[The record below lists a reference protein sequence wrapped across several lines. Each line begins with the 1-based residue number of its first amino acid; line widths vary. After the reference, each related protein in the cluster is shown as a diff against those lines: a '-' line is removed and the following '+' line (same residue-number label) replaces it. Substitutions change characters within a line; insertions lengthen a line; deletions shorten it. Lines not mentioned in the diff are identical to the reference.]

1 MCGLFG
7 AFGKNLDIN
16 TLKEAH
22 DSIKHRGPDD
32 FHYVEDD
39 NKNKFTLAAVRL
51 AFQDIEKGRQPIEK
65 KIENSKIIISFNGE
79 IYNFRELSKELN
91 LRGINLKTNSD
102 TEVLLEMY
110 LIFGKTFVKKLIG
123 MYSISIWDERF
134 NKGFLFSDFLTQKP
148 LFYLMHNNCLFYASE
163 LNALKI
169 ISGFNQIKEE
179 SINKQALNDI
189 LNISCIKNGE
199 TIYKNI
205 ERLKPSQEIEYD
217 YIKKTIKRK
226 TFIDLTKYSNTN
238 DLDEEKAI
246 DKIRELLIKAVDK
259 RIDKSKSQAVYLSGG
274 LDSSIVAS
282 ICRELY
288 PNIEINS
295 FNLNYVGSFNEKEKN
310 KDSKLAS
317 IVSKIINSNHHNIK
331 VNPENLGDYL
341 EEITDLYGEPFVS
354 VPSMWF
360 IAKEI
365 KKFSKYS
372 LSGDG
377 ADEVFGSYYTHRKA
391 FKEKPKN
398 FVENLKI
405 ISNYYISFLNDKSD
419 NQNSYSL
426 FKRLNADKDFLNQE
440 QLEDNPIRNQ
450 LLIESKILFP
460 YKVLNYID
468 RLSMAH
474 SVEPRSPFLDKE
486 LWSFCM
492 NLNDRFRINNLETK
506 YILKKVAEFYLP
518 KEVIYRKK
526 EGFVFPL
533 YPYLIKNKTEIKHR
547 IYELVDSDLK
557 LIPNFINRNWI
568 SKSFKDI
575 EKNKRK
581 EYKKSQIL
589 HSLNVIS
596 IWRNLTKIK

>member
-7 AFGKNLDIN
+7 VFGKTLDIN
-16 TLKEAH
+16 ALKEAH
-22 DSIKHRGPDD
+22 NSIKHRGPDD
-32 FHYVEDD
+32 FHYVKDD
-39 NKNKFTLAAVRL
+39 NKNKYTLAAVRL
-51 AFQDIEKGRQPIEK
+51 AFQDIERGRQPIEK
-65 KIENSKIIISFNGE
+65 TIDKSKIIISFNGE
-79 IYNFRELSKELN
+79 IYNFRELSKEIN
-91 LRGINLKTNSD
+91 LRGINLKTKSD

-110 LIFGKTFVKKLIG
+110 LIFGKPFIKKLRG
-123 MYSISIWDERF
+123 MFSISIWDERY
-134 NKGFLFSDFLTQKP
+134 NKGFLFSDFLSQKP

-169 ISGFNQIKEE
+169 ILELNQIEDE
-179 SINKQALNDI
+179 NINKQALTDI
-189 LNISCIKNGE
+189 LSLSCITNGE

-205 ERLKPSQEIEYD
+205 DRLKPSQEIEYD
-217 YIKKTIKRK
+217 YINKTIKRK

-295 FNLNYVGSFNEKEKN
+295 FNLNYVGSFNEKEKI
-310 KDSKLAS
+310 KDAKLALM
-317 IVSKIINSNHHNIK
+317 VSKIIKSKHHNIK
-331 VNPENLGDYL
+331 VNPENLDNYL
-341 EEITDLYGEPFVS
+341 ERITALYGEPFVS

-360 IAKEI
+360 VAEEI
-365 KKFSKYS
+365 KKYSKYS

-377 ADEVFGSYYTHRKA
+377 ADELFGSYYTHRRA

-398 FVENLKI
+398 FDENLKI
-405 ISNYYISFLNDKSD
+405 IAKYYISFLNDDSD
-419 NQNSYSL
+419 KHKFDSL
-426 FKRLNADKDFLNQE
+426 FKRLIADKDFLNRE
-440 QLEDNPIRNQ
+440 QLEENPIRNQ
-450 LLIESKILFP
+450 LFVESKILFP

-474 SVEPRSPFLDKE
+474 SVEPRSPFLDKD
-486 LWSFCM
+486 LWEFCM
-492 NLNDRFRINNLETK
+492 TLNDRFRINNQETK

-533 YPYLIKNKTEIKHR
+533 YPYLVKNKTEIKQR
-547 IYELVDSDLK
+547 IYELVDSDIQ
-557 LIPNFINRNWI
+557 LIPSYINRNWI
-568 SKSFKDI
+568 SKSFNDI
-575 EKNKRK
+575 EENKRK

-596 IWRNLTKIK
+596 IWRNLSKIK